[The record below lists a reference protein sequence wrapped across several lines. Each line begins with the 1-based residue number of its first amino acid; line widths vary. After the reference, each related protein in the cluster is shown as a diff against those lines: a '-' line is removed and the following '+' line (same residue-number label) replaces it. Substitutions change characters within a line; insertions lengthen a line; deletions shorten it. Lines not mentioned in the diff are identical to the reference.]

1 MADEQDNMRGDSRVP
16 VNLLVRVK
24 YEQVDEFI
32 DHFATNISRGGIFL
46 QSRKPY
52 PKGTVLRFEMQ
63 LKGGQTV
70 LRGAG
75 EVAWARLPAGEGKP
89 KVPGMGIKFVR
100 LDDPSKALVRKIV
113 EIKEGRKKSVDEKA
127 RPAAKPAAGA
137 SARGPTPEK
146 PAADKKDQAAG
157 DLDGLDVSVEM
168 PPEPQ
173 RPSVE
178 VSSDLDVE
186 TSEVAPEPTGE
197 FDVDISVDDFME
209 PGEGAGEP
217 TGGAASR
224 IIGIDLGTTNSCAA
238 VMIDGKPQVIPSRKG
253 YRTIPSIVAYTDEG
267 RLLVGHPAKAQMEL
281 NPRNT
286 IYGSKRLVGR
296 PYTSPAVQQ
305 MKDRFHYQIIQGP
318 QNEAAV
324 RIVGRNFSLQQ
335 VTAFILSEIKD
346 IARELLKAEVN
357 RAVITVPAY
366 FNENQRQA
374 VRQAGL
380 LAGLQVERIVNEP
393 TSAALAFGYNRR
405 LDQRVLIYDLGGG
418 TFDVSVLELTDNV
431 YEVVATGGDTFLG
444 GVDFDNQ
451 LVDYILDAFCRDIGK
466 VPKFDRQAVQRL
478 RDAAELAKC
487 ALSEKEETIVRLPFF
502 VAVDNTPKDLAV
514 KLTRSLIEELV
525 GPLVERTMEVAA
537 QVLHKAGLQPGRID
551 NVLLV
556 GGQSRMPLI
565 WRRIKEVFGRDPH
578 KGVHPDEAVGM
589 GAALLAESMGKIDS
603 VVLIDVLPI
612 GIGIGIPGGRFL
624 PVLEAGTS
632 LPTAKSYT
640 LKTFRE
646 NQEKLEMTIFQG
658 ESNRVVDN
666 EYLGT
671 MSITG
676 ITRAPKGAVHLEIS
690 FALDQE
696 GMLKVSSRELES
708 GKVTETN
715 MSTKDTAD
723 TIRSKLNIPDDEV
736 SGETFGYPESMRT
749 KRDRQ
754 EKATAPASE
763 AQPDAPS
770 PGEHGQ
776 EPGKEG
782 AKEGG
787 ILGRLFG
794 RKKR

>member
-1 MADEQDNMRGDSRVP
+1 MADEQDNRRGDSRVP

-52 PKGTVLRFEMQ
+52 PKDTLLKFEMQ
-63 LKGGQTV
+63 LKGGQTI
-70 LRGAG
+70 LKGAG
-75 EVAWARLPAGEGKP
+75 RVAWARLPGGEGKP
-89 KVPGMGIKFVR
+89 KVPGMGVKFVK

-113 EIKEGRKKSVDEKA
+113 EIKEGRKQDAAEKA
-127 RPAAKPAAGA
+127 QPVVKPLARLKPERLPA
-137 SARGPTPEK
+137 SEV
-146 PAADKKDQAAG
+146 KDQPAG
-157 DLDGLDVSVEM
+157 DLEGLDVSVEM
-168 PPEPQ
+168 PPEPPM
-173 RPSVE
+173 PSIE
-178 VSSDLDVE
+178 VSADLEVE
-186 TSEVAPEPTGE
+186 TSEANPKPPGD

-209 PGEGAGEP
+209 PGEGQKPAEP

-253 YRTIPSIVAYTDEG
+253 YRTIPSIVAYTDQG

-281 NPRNT
+281 NPTNT
-286 IYGSKRLVGR
+286 VYGSKRLVGR
-296 PYTSPAVQQ
+296 PFSSPAVQQ

-335 VTAFILSEIKD
+335 VAAFILSEIKD
-346 IARELLKAEVN
+346 IARELLKAEVS

-374 VRQAGL
+374 VRQAGV

-393 TSAALAFGYNRR
+393 TSAALAFGFNRR

-466 VPKFDRQAVQRL
+466 VPKFDRQSVQRL

-514 KLTRSLIEELV
+514 KLTRSLLEDLV
-525 GPLVERTMEVAA
+525 GPLVDRTMEVVA
-537 QVLHKAGLQPGRID
+537 QVIEKARLQPNRID
-551 NVLLV
+551 NILLV

-565 WRRIKEVFGRDPH
+565 WRRIKEVFGREPH
-578 KGVHPDEAVGM
+578 KGVHPDEAVAL

-612 GIGIGIPGGRFL
+612 SIGIGIPGGRFL

-632 LPTAKSYT
+632 LPTSRNYT
-640 LKTFRE
+640 LKTFKE
-646 NQEKLEMTIFQG
+646 NQEKLELTIFQG

-696 GMLKVSSRELES
+696 GILKVSSRELES
-708 GKVTETN
+708 GKITETS

-723 TIRSKLNIPDDEV
+723 SIRSKLNIPDDEV

-749 KRDRQ
+749 Q
-754 EKATAPASE
+754 QSEKTKGQANAAE
-763 AQPDAPS
+763 GEPDS
-770 PGEHGQ
+770 PDDAKQ
-776 EPGKEG
+776 GKESSKDG

-794 RKKR
+794 RKKN